1 MNWLQ
6 LYCIVFCGKM
16 VTFFFVGG
24 KIEIINSIVIDP
36 VQGHGIKAD
45 IFFLFMPIL
54 LVFDKFYFHN
64 AWLSLWY
71 LGGI

>member
-1 MNWLQ
+1 
-6 LYCIVFCGKM
+6 M

-24 KIEIINSIVIDP
+24 KIEIISIVIDP

-64 AWLSLWY
+64 A
-71 LGGI
+71 